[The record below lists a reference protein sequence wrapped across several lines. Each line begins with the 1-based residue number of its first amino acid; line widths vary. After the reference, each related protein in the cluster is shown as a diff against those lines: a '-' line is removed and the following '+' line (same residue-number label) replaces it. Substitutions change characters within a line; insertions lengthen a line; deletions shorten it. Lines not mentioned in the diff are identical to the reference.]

1 VFPLILERHPSL
13 SPRFSPAQTP
23 AFASGEKSRYNT
35 LPSPSLMKYDVIIVG
50 AGPAGIFAALE
61 LLKKSPA
68 LKILIL
74 EKGKDIDKRQC
85 PTDLKGAP
93 CISCPECDIVSGW
106 GGAGAFSDG
115 KLTLSP
121 EIGGFLSRY
130 LDMPEL
136 QALINYVDSLY
147 VKYGAPDKVY
157 GGDEKDIARIKDLAS
172 KNDLMFIPSK
182 IRHIGTDKCRDVLKK
197 MREAVNGKADV
208 IFETDVQKIIAEK
221 KKITGIRLK
230 DGKEIYS
237 DHVILAPGRASA
249 KWLEAEAKRL
259 KLTLLKNP
267 VDIGV
272 RVEVP
277 AAVLEHLTSITYEP
291 KMVFYSKKFDDKVR
305 TFCVNPYGEVVK
317 EHIKEIWTV
326 NGHSYAERKTNNTN
340 FAILV
345 STFFTEPFDEPI
357 SYGTYIARLA
367 NFLGGGVIVQRLGD
381 LIKGRRS
388 THERISKGIVEP
400 TLKGA
405 TPGDLSFVLPYR
417 YLSDI
422 IEMLDALDK
431 IAPGI
436 NSRHTLLYGVEVKF
450 YSMQIKLTNSL
461 ETEIK
466 NLFAVGDGAG
476 VSRGLIQ
483 ASASGVMAARE
494 ILKRY
499 GNG

>member
-1 VFPLILERHPSL
+1 MID
-13 SPRFSPAQTP
+13 
-23 AFASGEKSRYNT
+23 
-35 LPSPSLMKYDVIIVG
+35 KYDVIIVG

-61 LLKKSPA
+61 LLSKSPN
-68 LKILIL
+68 LKILII

-85 PTDLKGAP
+85 PVDAKRSP
-93 CISCPECDIVSGW
+93 CLSCSECDLVSGW

-115 KLTLSP
+115 KLNLSP
-121 EIGGFLSRY
+121 EIGGFLLR
-130 LDMPEL
+130 
-136 QALINYVDSLY
+136 YVDIADLQSLIDYVDRVY
-147 VKYGAPDKVY
+147 VKYGAPNRLY
-157 GGDEKDIARIKDLAS
+157 GGDEKETARIKDIAA
-172 KNDLMFIPSK
+172 KNDLAFIPSK
-182 IRHIGTDKCRDVLKK
+182 IRHIGTDKCKDVLKM
-197 MREAVNGKADV
+197 MRDAVNGKV
-208 IFETDVQKIIAEK
+208 STIFEIDVERILVEK
-221 KKITGIRLK
+221 KKAVGVRLK
-230 DGKEIYS
+230 DGQEIFS
-237 DHVILAPGRASA
+237 DYTILAPGRASA
-249 KWLEAEAKRL
+249 KWLESESRRL

-277 AAVLEHLTSITYEP
+277 ATVLESLTSITYEP
-291 KMVFYSKKFDDKVR
+291 KLIFYSKKFDDKVR

-317 EHIKEIWTV
+317 EHIKDIWTV
-326 NGHSYAERKTNNTN
+326 NGHSYAEKKTNNTN

-388 THERISKGIVEP
+388 THERILKGIVEP
-400 TLKGA
+400 TLKDA

-422 IEMLDALDK
+422 MEMLEALDK
-431 IAPGI
+431 VAPGI

-450 YSMQIKLTNSL
+450 YSMQIKLANSL

-466 NLFAVGDGAG
+466 NLFAIGDGAG

-483 ASASGVMAARE
+483 ASASGVIAARE
-494 ILKRY
+494 IAKRIT
-499 GNG
+499 